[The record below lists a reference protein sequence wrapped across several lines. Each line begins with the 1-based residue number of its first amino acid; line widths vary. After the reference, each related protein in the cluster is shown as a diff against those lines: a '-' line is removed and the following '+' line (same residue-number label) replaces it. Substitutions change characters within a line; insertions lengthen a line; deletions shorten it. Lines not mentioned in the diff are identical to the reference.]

1 MSYYF
6 IYLNNATYFRH
17 VQNFK
22 YYVCGLLVTLFMEGS
37 VLTSM
42 NIFSFLWF
50 LNCTSLQITHIMSE
64 HLIFWGSVDIGGYLV
79 VAYFEE

>member
-1 MSYYF
+1 
-6 IYLNNATYFRH
+6 
-17 VQNFK
+17 
-22 YYVCGLLVTLFMEGS
+22 MEGS

-42 NIFSFLWF
+42 NIFSFLWL

-79 VAYFEE
+79 VAYFEG